1 MTINEVRT
9 KYFEHCK
16 KYGHTI
22 IPSAGITPENDPTT
36 LFTGSGM
43 QPLIPYLLGQD
54 HPEGVRLANSQKCF
68 RAEDIDEVGDNRHT
82 TFFEMLGNWSLGDYF
97 KEKQLEMFFTFLTD
111 EVGLDPNKIY
121 TTCFIGDKENDIPRD
136 TESAGLWQELF
147 EGKGIHAEIVEIGSE
162 EDGGKKGM
170 GDGHIFYY
178 DATKN
183 WWSRAGVPG
192 NMPAGEPGGPD
203 SEVFYDFG
211 GKHDTAYGKYCH
223 PNCDCGR
230 FIELGNSVFM
240 EYIKTDLPAPK
251 PDLYFTYAILCDDDS
266 IYIGQTNNLQ
276 RRWNEHCEGDASE
289 HTLKHKP
296 KKLIHY
302 EEFQTREEAV
312 GREQKLKTGF
322 GRKWIK
328 RELNAGRLRQAG
340 AFKKLEQKN
349 VDFGGGLERITAAAN
364 HNADVFTINIF
375 KGTIA
380 ELETVTDARY
390 SDEKNKRA
398 FRIIADHLRGAIF
411 MMVDGIVPSNKDQG
425 YVLRRILR
433 RAIFYADVLKIPE
446 GALATLSMDLVEM
459 YKQAYPSVG
468 EKVEEILAEIA
479 KEGTQFRKTLA
490 KGLRE
495 FDKIITKNETISGKD
510 AFILFTTYG
519 FPLELTQELA
529 QKKNINVD
537 LAVFQKEFK
546 KHQEISKTASAGK
559 FKGGLAEHSEKTTAL
574 HTATHLMLAGLRKYV
589 GKDVH
594 QRGSNITQERTRF
607 DFTCDHK
614 VERDVLDQVEKYV
627 NAAIE
632 ADCPVMIEEM
642 TKGEALKAGVEGS
655 FWEKYPDRV
664 IVYTIGDD
672 DCGDVYSHELCGG
685 PHVKN
690 TGDIKGTFKILKE
703 KSSSAGVR
711 RIKAVLEE

>member
-1 MTINEVRT
+1 MTINDVRT

-97 KEKQLEMFFTFLTD
+97 KEQQLEMFFTFLTD
-111 EVGLDPNKIY
+111 EVGLDPAKIY
-121 TTCFIGDKENDIPRD
+121 VTCFIGDKENGIPRD
-136 TESAGLWQELF
+136 KESAELWQGLF
-147 EGKGIHAEIVEIGSE
+147 EGKGVRSEIVEIGSE
-162 EDGGKKGM
+162 KDGGKKGM
-170 GDGHIFYY
+170 GDGRIFYY

-211 GKHDTAYGKYCH
+211 GKHDSAYGEYCH

-240 EYIKTDLPAPK
+240 QYIKTDLPAPK
-251 PDLYFTYAILCDDDS
+251 
-266 IYIGQTNNLQ
+266 
-276 RRWNEHCEGDASE
+276 
-289 HTLKHKP
+289 
-296 KKLIHY
+296 
-302 EEFQTREEAV
+302 
-312 GREQKLKTGF
+312 
-322 GRKWIK
+322 
-328 RELNAGRLRQAG
+328 
-340 AFKKLEQKN
+340 FKKLEQKN

-364 HNADVFTINIF
+364 HNADVFTINVF

-380 ELETVTDARY
+380 ELETVTSARY

-398 FRIIADHLRGAIF
+398 FRIVADHLRGAIF
-411 MMVDGIVPSNKDQG
+411 MMADGIVPSNKDQG

-446 GALATLSMDLVEM
+446 GALATLSKDLVEM
-459 YKQAYPSVG
+459 YKHAYPAVG
-468 EKVEEILAEIA
+468 EQVGEILIQIQKEA
-479 KEGTQFRKTLA
+479 KQFRKTLT

-495 FDKIITKNETISGKD
+495 FDKIVAKNETVSGKD
-510 AFILFTTYG
+510 AFVLFTTYG

-529 QKKNINVD
+529 QKKGIEVD
-537 LAVFQKEFK
+537 LKVFQAEFK

-589 GKDVH
+589 GKEVH

-614 VERDVLDQVEKYV
+614 VERDVLDQVENYV
-627 NAAIE
+627 NEAIQ
-632 ADCPVMIEEM
+632 AGCPVMVEEM
-642 TKGEALKAGVEGS
+642 SKDDALKDGVEGS
-655 FWEKYPDRV
+655 FWEKYPERV
-664 IVYTIGDD
+664 TVYTAGGD
-672 DCGDVYSHELCGG
+672 DCGAIYSRELCGG